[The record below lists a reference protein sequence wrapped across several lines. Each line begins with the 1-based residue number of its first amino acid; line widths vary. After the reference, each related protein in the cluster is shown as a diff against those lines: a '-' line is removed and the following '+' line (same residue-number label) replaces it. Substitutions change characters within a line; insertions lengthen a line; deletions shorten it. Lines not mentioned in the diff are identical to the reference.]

1 MTGCPCLSR
10 TLASEAATLGSPLPC
25 ARLDVGAISVCI
37 AARPPNLGR
46 EKDLLHFFC
55 IGLFVFNFEISRANP
70 RRGTHSRSAQRLN
83 TPLAAVHTL
92 RGILWEVPTS
102 GKISKAEHESKADAP
117 SAFIQAQ
124 PLELIA
130 FKPPVRFQRG

>member
-1 MTGCPCLSR
+1 
-10 TLASEAATLGSPLPC
+10 
-25 ARLDVGAISVCI
+25 VCI

-117 SAFIQAQ
+117 SAFATSGRVHKTGASSRAPCLRRRID
-124 PLELIA
+124 
-130 FKPPVRFQRG
+130 RGRAV